1 MQNIDFFKTQLEYLE
16 QKILAKMK
24 ATSENIH
31 SLNALNQ
38 SDEADLGSVMSMAK
52 VDENIFS
59 ANNKEL
65 FEIRNAL
72 KKIKQNEYGICEMC
86 GEEINAERLEVKPFA
101 RFCIKCRAIFE
112 AQSANERKSGISNG
126 KSRISNGKSRISNGK
141 SAISNGKNAIS
152 NGKNAISNGK
162 SAISNGKSAISN
174 DGRKTQGRKTTTK
187 GNKR

>member
-1 MQNIDFFKTQLEYLE
+1 MQNIDFFKTQLEHLE

-86 GEEINAERLEVKPFA
+86 GEEINVERLEVKPFA

-126 KSRISNGKSRISNGK
+126 KNAISNERKSG
-141 SAISNGKNAIS
+141 ISNGKNTNS
-152 NGKNAISNGK
+152 NGKN
-162 SAISNGKSAISN
+162 AISN